1 MSRFE
6 NERSGSVISLF
17 KDSINAEAIL
27 YKDIRKRIFKSPKRK
42 SETDKLGG
50 NMDRKQI
57 FIDVLLHKGIYK
69 EEDTGRQL
77 YEMSEQELFELLK
90 GDEEQCN

>member
-6 NERSGSVISLF
+6 NERSGSVVSLF
-17 KDSINAEAIL
+17 KDFINTEAIL
-27 YKDIRKRIFKSPKRK
+27 YKDIRKHVFKSPKKK

-77 YEMSEQELFELLK
+77 YEMSEQELFELIK
-90 GDEEQCN
+90 GNEE

>member
-1 MSRFE
+1 MPRFE
-6 NERSGSVISLF
+6 NERSGSVVSLF
-17 KDSINAEAIL
+17 KDFVNTEAIL
-27 YKDIRKRIFKSPKRK
+27 YKDIRKHVFKSPKK
-42 SETDKLGG
+42 KGETDKLGG

-77 YEMSEQELFELLK
+77 YEMSEQELFELIK
-90 GDEEQCN
+90 GNEE

>member
-1 MSRFE
+1 M
-6 NERSGSVISLF
+6 ISLF
-17 KDSINAEAIL
+17 KYFITVEAIL
-27 YKDIRKRIFKSPKRK
+27 YKDIRKHVIKSPKKK

-77 YEMSEQELFELLK
+77 YEMSEKELWNLLR
-90 GDEEQCN
+90 GDEENETNRKRCL